1 MKKRAFL
8 SLLPLLLLIGLP
20 SFASAQFP
28 SVAPGTVKAITDPA
42 VTNGKYADILY
53 RGGGRFLNDL
63 RGSGS
68 STGEFLSGAGGVYDS
83 DREEYVVAIPGG
95 DQDGASNAIN
105 VLSVVGTQL
114 WSTPRPLT
122 LNLIPFNQSRHLPAA
137 SDGASFSQGTVGLV
151 NTLADS
157 ATGDV
162 QLTDVSQFL
171 SGGGIALFCVEGA
184 GTPVNS
190 FQELMLY
197 DSVNLGAK
205 TIHVTTRHY
214 FGGSYTHT
222 GSWAANTPV
231 TPFGTTGKPGSN
243 RVYFDT
249 LGLYGPANDPF
260 PASNHTYGAITYM
273 KSVKRFWWQTSA
285 KWFQGSAYPENG
297 EYDPATHRFT
307 YNASD
312 PNTDWYPGAAS
323 TWDSTQYRAI
333 FNGSRNLQAYD
344 PAKPAGKRI
353 SIVRA
358 LPGGDTNQVHR
369 SLYDPVRRRVV
380 YIGVKR
386 DATWSVPG
394 ISYSHLKQDGTGDA
408 FVNLPGSP
416 AAALAAFGAD
426 VAIGGSSGA
435 AIPVWLYQP
444 ILDKYLYYPSFGQ
457 TFYYIDPDSGAVTT
471 ETFTGDTYPDA
482 RPAFGAGWFAV
493 YVPSQDVVLIP
504 EVASTMQTGK
514 MYAFRSGLK
523 TSRSR

>member
-8 SLLPLLLLIGLP
+8 SLLPLLLLFGLP
-20 SFASAQFP
+20 SLASAQFP
-28 SVAPGTVKAITDPA
+28 SVMPGTVKAITDPA
-42 VTNGKYADILY
+42 VRNGKYQAIWQGQLAGQSGSND
-53 RGGGRFLNDL
+53 FLN
-63 RGSGS
+63 
-68 STGEFLSGAGGVYDS
+68 GAGGVYDP
-83 DREEYVVAIPGG
+83 DRDEYAVFMPGG
-95 DQDGASNAIN
+95 DQDGANN
-105 VLSVVGTQL
+105 GVGVLSVVSTQL
-114 WSTPRPLT
+114 WSLPRPAT
-122 LNLIPFNQSRHLPAA
+122 KNLIPYNQGGHLPAGV
-137 SDGASFSQGTVGLV
+137 DGASFAQGTVGLV
-151 NTLADS
+151 STLADG

-162 QLTDVSQFL
+162 ALTDVSQFSSTGGL
-171 SGGGIALFCVEGA
+171 ALLCIADGSGPILAR
-184 GTPVNS
+184 
-190 FQELMLY
+190 QELVRY
-197 DSVNLGAK
+197 DSKNSGAK
-205 TIHVTTRHY
+205 TIHITHRHVRSGGTLVY
-214 FGGSYTHT
+214 SHSGSY
-222 GSWAANTPV
+222 AALDTV
-231 TPFGTTGKPGSN
+231 TPFGTEARPGSL
-243 RVYFDT
+243 RVYIDT

-260 PASNHTYGAITYM
+260 PASNHTYGAITYL

-344 PAKPAGKRI
+344 PAKPAGRRI

-358 LPGGDTNQVHR
+358 LSGGDTNQVHR

-394 ISYSHLKQDGTGDA
+394 ISYCHLKQDGTGDA
-408 FVNLPGSP
+408 FVDVPGRP

-444 ILDKYLYYPSFGQ
+444 VLDKYLYYPSFGQ
-457 TFYYIDPDSGAVTT
+457 TFYYLDPDSGAVTT

-504 EVASTMQTGK
+504 EVGSTMQMGK